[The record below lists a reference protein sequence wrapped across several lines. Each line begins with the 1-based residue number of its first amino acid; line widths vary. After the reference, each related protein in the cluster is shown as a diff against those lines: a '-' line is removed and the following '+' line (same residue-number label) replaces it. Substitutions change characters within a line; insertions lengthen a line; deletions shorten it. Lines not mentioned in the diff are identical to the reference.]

1 VFIKWAQQQQLSFDL
16 KKEASME
23 MLVKQMGQDIGAAKV
38 VLLSEGFHNCE
49 EMLRL
54 QLALVK
60 YLVREKG
67 FTVVASESGLPESRY
82 INEYIQGKPAIPQL
96 WEKGLAEM
104 YSEWETGRALVEWL
118 LEYNQLDTN
127 QVDYVG
133 VDIGGSYKDWE
144 FPFEQVFDY
153 LDHVDAATGQQLK
166 ADLAPYFE
174 LMKPYAAY
182 YYTTRVTPE
191 QRDLM
196 ARLLDDLIQTFRK
209 KQASYVAKS
218 SLRDY
223 EWILQAVKAMR
234 WAEQYYR
241 SYQRVNDTTAHV
253 VPLHSGMNGRELAM
267 AENIKW
273 LLSYKKDAKIIVLN
287 HVLHTKTATQYQGDF
302 YQYFTPMGQFLK
314 QELGEALF
322 VIGMSY
328 GGGQYW
334 NGWQVPSR
342 RRVDTI
348 PESDSL
354 GLERI
359 LQTVATQDYYLH
371 LKKPPLLSYKW
382 LNTAINL
389 RENDYQI
396 VVQPI
401 EWDAYFFLQEVTPA
415 RAAK

>member
-1 VFIKWAQQQQLSFDL
+1 
-16 KKEASME
+16 
-23 MLVKQMGQDIGAAKV
+23 
-38 VLLSEGFHNCE
+38 
-49 EMLRL
+49 
-54 QLALVK
+54 
-60 YLVREKG
+60 
-67 FTVVASESGLPESRY
+67 
-82 INEYIQGKPAIPQL
+82 
-96 WEKGLAEM
+96 
-104 YSEWETGRALVEWL
+104 
-118 LEYNQLDTN
+118 
-127 QVDYVG
+127 
-133 VDIGGSYKDWE
+133 
-144 FPFEQVFDY
+144 
-153 LDHVDAATGQQLK
+153 
-166 ADLAPYFE
+166 
-174 LMKPYAAY
+174 
-182 YYTTRVTPE
+182 
-191 QRDLM
+191 
-196 ARLLDDLIQTFRK
+196 
-209 KQASYVAKS
+209 
-218 SLRDY
+218 
-223 EWILQAVKAMR
+223 
-234 WAEQYYR
+234 
-241 SYQRVNDTTAHV
+241 
-253 VPLHSGMNGRELAM
+253 
-267 AENIKW
+267 
-273 LLSYKKDAKIIVLN
+273 
-287 HVLHTKTATQYQGDF
+287 
-302 YQYFTPMGQFLK
+302 MGQFLK